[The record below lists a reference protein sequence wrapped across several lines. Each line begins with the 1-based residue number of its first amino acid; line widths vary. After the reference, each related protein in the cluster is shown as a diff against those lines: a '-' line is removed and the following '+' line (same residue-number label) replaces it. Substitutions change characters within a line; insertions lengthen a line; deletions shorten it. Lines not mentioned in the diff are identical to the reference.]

1 MKLLRVGPVGKEKP
15 AAIDQNGDIRDLSYL
30 VEDIS
35 GAQLSP
41 EALDK
46 LAEQDL
52 TTLPLIA
59 EDTRIGACI
68 GNVGKF
74 VCIGLNYA
82 DHAEESGMAIPEQPV
97 VFNKWTSA
105 ICGPNDPIIKP
116 AGSTKLDWEV
126 ELGIVI
132 GKETKNVSEENANDY
147 IAGFCL
153 INDVSERAFQ
163 LDISGG
169 QWDKGKGCDSFGPLG
184 PWLVT
189 KDEIADV
196 HNLAMTLEVNGKR
209 FQNGNTK
216 TMIFK
221 PDFIVS
227 YLSKFMSLQPGDVIS
242 TGTPPGVG
250 LGQTPPVYLN
260 IGDEIKLTIEGLGQ
274 QTQTVIA
281 ES

>member
-1 MKLLRVGPVGKEKP
+1 MKLLRVGPVGEEKP
-15 AAIDQNGDIRDLSYL
+15 AAIDQNGDIRDLSHL
-30 VEDIS
+30 IDDIS
-35 GAQLSP
+35 GEQLSE
-41 EALDK
+41 EALSK
-46 LAEQDL
+46 LALHDL
-52 TTLPLIA
+52 TTLPLID
-59 EDTRIGACI
+59 ENTRIGACVN
-68 GNVGKF
+68 NVGKF

-82 DHAEESGMAIPEQPV
+82 DHAEESGMPIPEQPV

-105 ICGPNDPIIKP
+105 ICGPNDDIVKP
-116 AGSTKLDWEV
+116 AESTKLDWEV

-132 GKETKNVSEENANDY
+132 GKETKNISEAQASEH

-169 QWDKGKGCDSFGPLG
+169 QWDKGKGCDTFGPIG
-184 PWLVT
+184 PWLAT
-189 KDEIADV
+189 KDEIDDV
-196 HNLAMTLEVNGKR
+196 HNLAMTLSVNGKT

-227 YLSKFMSLQPGDVIS
+227 YLSQFMSLQAGDVIS

-250 LGQTPPVYLN
+250 LGQNPPVYLN
-260 IGDEIKLTIEGLGQ
+260 VGDKIKLSIEGLGE

-281 ES
+281 ED

>member
-46 LAEQDL
+46 LAKQDL
-52 TTLPLIA
+52 TTLPLIT

-132 GKETKNVSEENANDY
+132 GKETKNVSEENANDH

-260 IGDEIKLTIEGLGQ
+260 VGDEIKLTIEGLGQ